1 MTDGSSN
8 DCHVA
13 LKILHCDFYSGEF
26 QNGEHQLFELEIMQ
40 RISDVSKTSSHPGRT
55 HVAQLLDHFEVNG
68 PRGQHVCLIS
78 SLLGDS
84 IAQQTT
90 VAQIARLPYRITQQI
105 MKQLLE
111 ALDFL
116 HSECGVIHTD
126 ISPSNIL
133 IELRD
138 SEAAAAAAIKTGG
151 TRRCSISTP
160 LMTKE
165 DKISIRLND
174 FGIACW
180 VDRHLTDNIQPAF
193 LRAPEINLE
202 APWDASVDIYGLGCL
217 AFQFLTGD
225 LPFPGRSNQGGWT
238 AEDDRMATLIKM
250 FGPAPEIVLQNAA
263 RADEFMDNGVNLRQ
277 PHHEKG
283 ITSFENLVED
293 RGTGPNIKLDMPQR
307 DVPVFCDFLQR
318 MLATD
323 PRRRE
328 SARQLLQH
336 EWLASV

>member
-1 MTDGSSN
+1 M
-8 DCHVA
+8 
-13 LKILHCDFYSGEF
+13 
-26 QNGEHQLFELEIMQ
+26 
-40 RISDVSKTSSHPGRT
+40 
-55 HVAQLLDHFEVNG
+55 
-68 PRGQHVCLIS
+68 HVCLVS
-78 SLLGDS
+78 PLLGAS
-84 IAQQTT
+84 VARQTT
-90 VAQIARLPYRITQQI
+90 DARITRLPYRIIQQI

-116 HSECGVIHTD
+116 HNQCGVIHTD

-138 SEAAAAAAIKTGG
+138 PEAAAGAATQTGADRDIS
-151 TRRCSISTP
+151 TSTP
-160 LMTKE
+160 LMTEVEKV
-165 DKISIRLND
+165 SIRLND

-180 VDRHLTDNIQPAF
+180 VDRHLTDLIQPAF

-202 APWDASVDIYGLGCL
+202 APWDASVDVYSLGCL

-238 AEDDRMATLIKM
+238 AEDDRMATLVKM
-250 FGPAPEIVLQNAA
+250 FGPAPEVVLQNAA

-283 ITSFENLVED
+283 IASFENLVED
-293 RGTGPNIKLDMPQR
+293 RGTGPNVKFDMPQK
-307 DVPVFCDFLQR
+307 DVPIFCDFLQR

-336 EWLASV
+336 EWLASVP